1 MLSSLSLSGFAVGQ
15 VSLRGLCGGPV
26 RYHEKELKYF
36 RLGRLISTS
45 HLHLVSGV
53 NLFFIGHYFAVK
65 L

>member
-26 RYHEKELKYF
+26 HYHEKELKYF
-36 RLGRLISTS
+36 RVGRLISTS

-53 NLFFIGHYFAVK
+53 F
-65 L
+65 